1 MRGYDRDEVEDYDE
15 YEDYGEE
22 QEEEEEG
29 EYEHE
34 DEVERKPSAEE
45 LKYLQLRER
54 IKERIRQKHQK
65 QSDSSHNKSQ
75 DKKTKLPS
83 NNYGSFF
90 GSSQP
95 VVAQRVIEESK
106 SLLENQHLAFQ
117 VSNSHDARKKT
128 SSTASGPKT
137 GVSQKLPKV
146 KNELQLKVQKL
157 KDTRDY
163 SFLLS
168 DDAEPP
174 APTKEPTPRNGFT
187 PRSDARAAPGLH
199 KGKQPSSSTGRS
211 IHGSGEDRKSH
222 PTKGPM
228 HSKTESHKSTSISK
242 PNIDSRRQVGT
253 QNGVGPGRPVV
264 PRGLPLKPPVAT
276 MEKKASAP
284 VAKGNLPPMRK
295 PPSSNLQPSVPKQHL
310 EQKRVLQ
317 EPHKAKVLPKQ
328 TVASSKPQMKKPLKH
343 IQSHAPSQDS
353 RLKKKPARRFSDDED
368 EDEKAL
374 SMIRR
379 MFNTKRFAGREDDDS
394 DMEANFDDIMREE
407 RRSAKIAR
415 EEDEEQLRLI
425 EEEEQREQM
434 RKLSKKRKL
443 SH

>member
-187 PRSDARAAPGLH
+187 PRSGFLLMFKTHEQLPGFIRA
-199 KGKQPSSSTGRS
+199 
-211 IHGSGEDRKSH
+211 
-222 PTKGPM
+222 
-228 HSKTESHKSTSISK
+228 
-242 PNIDSRRQVGT
+242 NNRQAALAEVFME
-253 QNGVGPGRPVV
+253 VV
-264 PRGLPLKPPVAT
+264 KI
-276 MEKKASAP
+276 
-284 VAKGNLPPMRK
+284 GNLI
-295 PPSSNLQPSVPKQHL
+295 LQKDQCILKQS
-310 EQKRVLQ
+310 
-317 EPHKAKVLPKQ
+317 P
-328 TVASSKPQMKKPLKH
+328 T
-343 IQSHAPSQDS
+343 SQ
-353 RLKKKPARRFSDDED
+353 L
-368 EDEKAL
+368 L
-374 SMIRR
+374 L
-379 MFNTKRFAGREDDDS
+379 
-394 DMEANFDDIMREE
+394 ANPI
-407 RRSAKIAR
+407 
-415 EEDEEQLRLI
+415 
-425 EEEEQREQM
+425 
-434 RKLSKKRKL
+434 
-443 SH
+443 